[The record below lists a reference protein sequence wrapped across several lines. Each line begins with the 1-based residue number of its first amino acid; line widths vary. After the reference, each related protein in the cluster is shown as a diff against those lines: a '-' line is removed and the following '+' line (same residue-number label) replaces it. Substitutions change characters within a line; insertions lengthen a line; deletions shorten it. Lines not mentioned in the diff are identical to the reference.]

1 METDNK
7 PTGRFDKTKGATVDR
22 EKIEKVISGNT
33 KVRKN
38 SVRKFTDVFIA
49 EDANSVRSHIFND
62 VFVPAIK
69 KLVTDI
75 IKDGVDMLVNGR
87 VTRPNKSNSFFS
99 DQVSYDRFSSSSNS
113 PKPIRTIN
121 RFSYDDIEFETRT
134 EAEMV
139 LDHMMGCIG
148 KYGFVTVA
156 AMYDMVGRTAPFTA
170 ENYGWT
176 TINNAYVDRVYGGGY
191 VIKLPRAIPIER

>member
-7 PTGRFDKTKGATVDR
+7 PKGRFDKTKETTVDR

-38 SVRKFTDVFIA
+38 NVRKFTDVFVA
-49 EDANSVRSHIFND
+49 EDVSNVKSHIFAD
-62 VFVPAIK
+62 VLIPALK

-75 IKDGVDMLVNGR
+75 VKDGVDMLINGR
-87 VTRPNKSNSFFS
+87 VTRTNKSNSFFS
-99 DQVSYDRFSSSSNS
+99 DHVSYDRFSSSSSN

-134 EAEMV
+134 DAEAA
-139 LDHMMGCIG
+139 LDQMHACIRT
-148 KYGFVTVA
+148 YGFVTVG
-156 AMYDMVGRTAPFTA
+156 AMYEMVGRTAPFTA